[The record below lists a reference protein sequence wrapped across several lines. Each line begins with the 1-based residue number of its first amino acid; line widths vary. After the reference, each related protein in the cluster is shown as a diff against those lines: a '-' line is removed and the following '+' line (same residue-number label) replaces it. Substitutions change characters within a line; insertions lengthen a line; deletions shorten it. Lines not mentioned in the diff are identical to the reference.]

1 VSSGWG
7 RWFGGGLGAGTLA
20 GLAAF
25 ALVSGSATG
34 AASESAAGP
43 VTPRLVE
50 ESASSGVRQVYDG
63 GFEFYVGGGV
73 AAFDCDD
80 DGKSELYLA
89 GGANPAALYRNESPV
104 GGALKFSRVSDP
116 ATDLTSVTGA
126 YPLDVDSDGITDLAV
141 LRVGEDVLLRGLGGC
156 RFERANER
164 WAYDGGDDWTVAF
177 SATWEDGQDLPTL
190 AVGNYLGPAAADGSR
205 ACVPGALYR
214 PAAGGAGFA
223 APVDLSPAQ
232 CTLSVLFADWN
243 GTGRHDL
250 RMANDRH
257 YTRDG
262 GEQLWRVDPGKAP
275 VLYTE
280 ADGWVPLRIWG
291 MGIATS
297 DVDGDGLPEVFLSSQ
312 GDNKLQRLADGP
324 ERPAYEDVAIAH
336 GVTAHRPFLGDPSLP
351 STAWHPE
358 FADVNDDGRPDLYV
372 SKGNVDAQPDHAAE
386 DPSNLLLAQEDGT
399 FVERARQAGL
409 VSLGRSRGAVWAD
422 LNLDGMLDLVEV
434 NRSRN
439 VRLWRNVGVGSAERP
454 QAPGHWVELRL
465 AQDGANRDAIGAWLE
480 VRTDAGTQRRQVT
493 VGGGHASGHLGWV
506 HVGLGAADSAEVR
519 VRWPDGET
527 GPWQAVEA
535 DTFGVV
541 ERGADRVRGW
551 EAPR

>member
-1 VSSGWG
+1 M
-7 RWFGGGLGAGTLA
+7 
-20 GLAAF
+20 
-25 ALVSGSATG
+25 
-34 AASESAAGP
+34 
-43 VTPRLVE
+43 
-50 ESASSGVRQVYDG
+50 
-63 GFEFYVGGGV
+63 
-73 AAFDCDD
+73 
-80 DGKSELYLA
+80 
-89 GGANPAALYRNESPV
+89 
-104 GGALKFSRVSDP
+104 
-116 ATDLTSVTGA
+116 
-126 YPLDVDSDGITDLAV
+126 
-141 LRVGEDVLLRGLGGC
+141 
-156 RFERANER
+156 
-164 WAYDGGDDWTVAF
+164 
-177 SATWEDGQDLPTL
+177 
-190 AVGNYLGPAAADGSR
+190 PAAADGSR
-205 ACVPGALYR
+205 ACVARR
-214 PAAGGAGFA
+214 PVPAGGRGAGYA
-223 APVDLSPAQ
+223 APVELAPAQ

-262 GEQLWRVDPGKAP
+262 GEQLWRVDPGQAP

-324 ERPAYEDVAIAH
+324 ERPTYEDVAIAY
-336 GVTAHRPFLGDPSLP
+336 GVTAHRPFLGDASLP

-358 FADVNDDGRPDLYV
+358 FADVNNDGRPDLYV

-465 AQDGANRDAIGAWLE
+465 AQDGANRDAVGAWLE
-480 VRTDAGTQRRQVT
+480 VRTEAGTQRRQVT

-527 GPWQAVEA
+527 GPWQEVEA

-551 EAPR
+551 EVPR

>member
-1 VSSGWG
+1 MSSRWGGW
-7 RWFGGGLGAGTLA
+7 FAGGLGAGALA

-34 AASESAAGP
+34 AASGSAAGL

-116 ATDLTSVTGA
+116 ATDLKSVTGA
-126 YPLDVDSDGITDLAV
+126 YPLDMDSDGMTDLAV

-164 WAYDGGDDWTVAF
+164 WAYDGGDDWTAAF
-177 SATWEDGQDLPTL
+177 SATWEEGQDLPTL

-205 ACVPGALYR
+205 ACVPGALIGRRPGRRVRRARRAGARGMHVVGALRGLERHR
-214 PAAGGAGFA
+214 PARPADGQRPALHPRRRRAAVAGRPGAGAGALHRGRRLGAPAHLGHGHRDVGCRRRRA
-223 APVDLSPAQ
+223 ARG
-232 CTLSVLFADWN
+232 VLVQP
-243 GTGRHDL
+243 GRQQ
-250 RMANDRH
+250 AAAS
-257 YTRDG
+257 G
-262 GEQLWRVDPGKAP
+262 
-275 VLYTE
+275 
-280 ADGWVPLRIWG
+280 
-291 MGIATS
+291 
-297 DVDGDGLPEVFLSSQ
+297 
-312 GDNKLQRLADGP
+312 DGP
-324 ERPAYEDVAIAH
+324 EQPAYEDVAIAH
-336 GVTAHRPFLGDPSLP
+336 GVTAHRPFLGDASLP

-465 AQDGANRDAIGAWLE
+465 AQDGANRDAVGAWLE
-480 VRTDAGTQRRQVT
+480 VRTEAGTQRRQVT

-506 HVGLGAADSAEVR
+506 HVGLGAAESAEVR

-527 GPWQAVEA
+527 GPWQDVEA

-551 EAPR
+551 EVPR